1 MDVPFSHSFPGTRE
15 DQNAINEFSTGK
27 EVPRVRPKKYIIE
40 PPRWL
45 ELSSTH
51 PSRIKRAAKNSIIS
65 DVKNQLSKMFR
76 LFSRCDARHHCK
88 KTWVSC
94 QNSKSTNTHTDVH
107 KNLQELRKKLQS
119 LCCHSDC
126 VIRSGTVAAVV
137 AAPGCFSP
145 RCSLRLNFAYLPGW
159 RLVHIRYT
167 TINDWNLQI
176 LSCPVSIDTIRPR
189 VSQSK
194 GVSHIH
200 HQNLDITARSVWR
213 VIHFN

>member
-1 MDVPFSHSFPGTRE
+1 
-15 DQNAINEFSTGK
+15 
-27 EVPRVRPKKYIIE
+27 
-40 PPRWL
+40 
-45 ELSSTH
+45 
-51 PSRIKRAAKNSIIS
+51 
-65 DVKNQLSKMFR
+65 MFR

-94 QNSKSTNTHTDVH
+94 QNSKSTNTHIDVH
-107 KNLQELRKKLQS
+107 QNLQELRKKLQS

-145 RCSLRLNFAYLPGW
+145 RCSLLLNFAYLPGW
-159 RLVHIRYT
+159 RLVDIRYT

-200 HQNLDITARSVWR
+200 HQNLGHYCPVGPCGVSSISIRPGRLSVNFSSIIKISSGWLLVQVNRSVCAMCKR
-213 VIHFN
+213 Q